1 MEGRLFCQFVA
12 MGYEQFLY
20 GRIRKMKSMLAVKT
34 KDPVH
39 DASKTLKAE
48 KALLNWLNKMSLA
61 KILDW
66 FDARQETTVDTK
78 FGRRRW
84 QTEIIE
90 RDKLFLKYL
99 GVTRD

>member
-1 MEGRLFCQFVA
+1 

-20 GRIRKMKSMLAVKT
+20 GRIRKMKSILAIKT

-39 DASKTLKAE
+39 DTSKKLTAE
-48 KALLNWLNKMSLA
+48 KALLNWLNQMTLV

-66 FDARQETTVDTK
+66 FNARQETTADTK
-78 FGRRRW
+78 FGRKRW
-84 QTEIIE
+84 KTEIIE
-90 RDKLFLKYL
+90 YDELFLQYL

>member
-1 MEGRLFCQFVA
+1 M
-12 MGYEQFLY
+12 
-20 GRIRKMKSMLAVKT
+20 
-34 KDPVH
+34 H
-39 DASKTLKAE
+39 DASKTLKTE
-48 KALLNWLNKMSLA
+48 KALINWLNKMSLV

-99 GVTRD
+99 GVTKD